1 MSIIPCVT
9 WVKRGK
15 PKCHP
20 EKMRLN
26 KDDLQ
31 RIIEETQELLEEEEE
46 AEEEKEDVDGENTE
60 PSTIQHFEAAAALSK
75 QIEETAEVDTA
86 INMAKKVKNGKA
98 KTKKGK
104 QIKSGHKED
113 DFESRYNMDDYDD
126 DDQEGLSN
134 PLKGIGNLTVYA
146 SNTDDPFVT
155 LKDED
160 DSEEEDFE
168 IKATD
173 NLLLVAKA
181 ESDFCSMEVHVY
193 NSELGNLYCHHDI
206 LLSTFPLA
214 MEWMDYDLRDGN
226 PGNFLAIAT
235 MDPTIDIWDLDV
247 VDSLEPLATLGQKV
261 KKKKKGRL
269 HVPSHTDAVLDLS
282 WNPLARHVLAS
293 ASADHTVGLWDLTEG
308 KLAMWIKQHTEKV
321 QCVKWHPV
329 EEHMLLSGSFD
340 KTVKMYDCRSPDT
353 SNKTWNLD
361 GEIEKLLWNRFSPLN
376 FFAST
381 DTGHVYYMD
390 SRQDKP
396 VYSLAAHSE
405 SVTGLSL
412 SSENSSLLVT
422 TSSDGSMKVWDIENN
437 KPSCVYSNSLK
448 MGQLLCMESCPDAP
462 YVFAIGGEKKFKLWD
477 IRDIKDVYQHFC
489 TGQGEYVDDPRK
501 DEAEDPEAAMEIEEM
516 KGVTDDTE
524 MGDGGA
530 KGGESAQGAKKKKK
544 RKKKKPKTVV

>member
-261 KKKKKGRL
+261 KKKKK
-269 HVPSHTDAVLDLS
+269 
-282 WNPLARHVLAS
+282 
-293 ASADHTVGLWDLTEG
+293 
-308 KLAMWIKQHTEKV
+308 V

-405 SVTGLSL
+405 SLSL